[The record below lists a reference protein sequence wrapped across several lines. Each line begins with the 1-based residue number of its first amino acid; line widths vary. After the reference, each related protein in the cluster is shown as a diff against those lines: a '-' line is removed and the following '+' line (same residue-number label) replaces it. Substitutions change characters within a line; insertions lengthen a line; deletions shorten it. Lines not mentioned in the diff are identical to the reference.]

1 MFQIDPIDLRKSIA
15 YVPQDISLIK
25 GTVRDNIIYRDPSA
39 DERMIFRAAK
49 ISGVEDFV
57 NRHPRGYEMNVGERG
72 EGISGGQRQSIAIAR
87 AVISDVPIIL
97 LDEPTNMMDSLTE
110 EKVKHNLKEVLGG
123 KTVILVTHKTSLLD
137 LVDRLMV
144 VEEGKIVADGPKEDV
159 LKKLAGGK

>member
-1 MFQIDPIDLRKSIA
+1 
-15 YVPQDISLIK
+15 
-25 GTVRDNIIYRDPSA
+25 
-39 DERMIFRAAK
+39 
-49 ISGVEDFV
+49 
-57 NRHPRGYEMNVGERG
+57 
-72 EGISGGQRQSIAIAR
+72 
-87 AVISDVPIIL
+87 IL

>member
-1 MFQIDPIDLRKSIA
+1 
-15 YVPQDISLIK
+15 
-25 GTVRDNIIYRDPSA
+25 
-39 DERMIFRAAK
+39 
-49 ISGVEDFV
+49 
-57 NRHPRGYEMNVGERG
+57 MNVGERG

-110 EKVKHNLKEVLGG
+110 EKVKHNLIEVLGG